1 MNPPKSWLHA
11 SFQAGRAW
19 LRPSPTVDEGATGVP
34 PALVPI
40 RAIGP
45 LYRGRIAAHLKGLD
59 VDDRYL
65 RFGYPATDE
74 QIERYVAGLDF
85 DKDEVFGI
93 YNRRLELIALAH
105 LAYPRPSPANAHPA
119 GAAAASGET
128 PGSAHPL
135 ADVASASIA
144 SMAEFGVSVVR
155 RARGRGY
162 GARLFEHAVIHA
174 RNAGVAQMMI
184 HALTE
189 NAAMLHIARKAGA
202 RVRRDGSESEAYLTL
217 PPADLESRLSELMA
231 SRMGEVDYRL
241 KRQAKQFWDV
251 IGGIQEIRRGVRES
265 RYRANQ

>member
-1 MNPPKSWLHA
+1 MTFPPARSWLEA

-19 LRPSPTVDEGATGVP
+19 LRPSRTVEEGTTGVP

-40 RAIGP
+40 RSVGP
-45 LYRGRIAAHLKGLD
+45 RYRGRIAAHLKGLD
-59 VDDRYL
+59 ADDRYL

-74 QIERYVAGLDF
+74 QIDRYVAGIDF
-85 DKDEVFGI
+85 ARDEVFGV

-105 LAYPRPSPANAHPA
+105 LAYPRQAAPSDPAS
-119 GAAAASGET
+119 GAAEG
-128 PGSAHPL
+128 L
-135 ADVASASIA
+135 AGPAEVA

-162 GARLFEHAVIHA
+162 GARLFEHAVLHA

-202 RVRRDGSESEAYLTL
+202 QVRREGSESEAYLML
-217 PPADLESRLSELMA
+217 PPADLESRLGELMA
-231 SRMGEVDYRL
+231 SQVGEVDYRL
-241 KRQAKQFWDV
+241 KRQARQFWTL
-251 IGGIQEIRRGVRES
+251 IGGIQEVRRGVREG
-265 RYRANQ
+265 RHRASQ

>member
-1 MNPPKSWLHA
+1 L
-11 SFQAGRAW
+11 
-19 LRPSPTVDEGATGVP
+19 DEGTTGVP

-40 RAIGP
+40 RDIGP
-45 LYRGRIAAHLKGLD
+45 RYRSRIAAHLIGLD
-59 VDDRYL
+59 ADDRYL

-105 LAYPRPSPANAHPA
+105 LAYPRLSPA
-119 GAAAASGET
+119 
-128 PGSAHPL
+128 SAHGADGLPESVEIPASPHVL
-135 ADVASASIA
+135 ADVASVA

-155 RARGRGY
+155 RARGKGY
-162 GARLFEHAVIHA
+162 GARLFEHAVLHA

-202 RVRRDGSESEAYLTL
+202 RMRRDGSESEAYLML
-217 PPADLESRLSELMA
+217 PPADLESRLSEIVA

-251 IGGIQEIRRGVRES
+251 IGGIQEIRRGVREG
-265 RYRANQ
+265 RHRASQ